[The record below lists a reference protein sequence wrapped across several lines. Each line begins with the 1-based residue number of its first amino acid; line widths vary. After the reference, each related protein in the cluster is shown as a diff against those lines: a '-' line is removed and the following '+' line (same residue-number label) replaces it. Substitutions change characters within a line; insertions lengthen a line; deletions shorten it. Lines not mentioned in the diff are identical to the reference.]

1 MPKAGN
7 DMEEGMLIRWA
18 VSEGDRVKVGAVLF
32 EIETDK
38 ATLEVESEFEGT
50 LRRIVVKEGETV
62 PVHTPVAYL
71 ADSDAA
77 LEAFLAALGGALVAK
92 ASGAAQAVAPA
103 PEAKP
108 ERMAAVLPAGVA
120 GAAQVHIKASPA
132 ARKMAAERGM
142 DLASL
147 AGTGSGPGGRILSG
161 DLPIADC
168 GLRIP
173 QSSILNP
180 QSPILN
186 PQLADPKG
194 TTRSPMKPMRRAIAR
209 SLTHSIQTAPHFFMK
224 LTVNAERLREMYKA
238 QKKICKATFNDLLVA
253 ATGRVMAHFPA
264 FRSQVHG
271 EELLEFASSNIGI
284 AVAVEDGLRVPVVM
298 GVDKMTLAQLAQET
312 KRVIQEARNGKS
324 ANAGKGTFTIS
335 NLGMT
340 GVEEFTAIINPPEAA
355 ILAVG
360 RLVDSVCVH
369 KGEIQPARMLSM
381 WLSSDHRVVDGITA
395 ARFLA
400 ELKQILEAPEVLERN
415 EK

>member
-1 MPKAGN
+1 
-7 DMEEGMLIRWA
+7 
-18 VSEGDRVKVGAVLF
+18 
-32 EIETDK
+32 
-38 ATLEVESEFEGT
+38 
-50 LRRIVVKEGETV
+50 
-62 PVHTPVAYL
+62 
-71 ADSDAA
+71 
-77 LEAFLAALGGALVAK
+77 
-92 ASGAAQAVAPA
+92 
-103 PEAKP
+103 
-108 ERMAAVLPAGVA
+108 
-120 GAAQVHIKASPA
+120 
-132 ARKMAAERGM
+132 
-142 DLASL
+142 
-147 AGTGSGPGGRILSG
+147 
-161 DLPIADC
+161 
-168 GLRIP
+168 
-173 QSSILNP
+173 
-180 QSPILN
+180 
-186 PQLADPKG
+186 
-194 TTRSPMKPMRRAIAR
+194 MKPMRRAIAR